1 YIYVADYGNSRIVKW
16 TANYSMGGVCV
27 VGCTGTVGAA
37 ANQLDS
43 PRDLKFDAAGNLRYR
58 AAPLVASNNDNN
70 DHDHAIILD

>member
-1 YIYVADYGNSRIVKW
+1 
-16 TANYSMGGVCV
+16 
-27 VGCTGTVGAA
+27 TGTVGAA
-37 ANQLDS
+37 TNQLDS